1 MPRLPIGKAACPPVA
16 RQRSR
21 SVISRDIM
29 AEERRNHWLAQLR
42 ERGVVRVAIS
52 YTAIAWLLLQAADV
66 TFEPL
71 GLPGWAMRALIVAA
85 VLGFPLAVVLAWHFE
100 LGDHG
105 LSRDSDPTD
114 APRPRV
120 HGMRRYADVLIIGV
134 LLVAVAVL
142 LVRQS
147 DFGKPPLPESPSL
160 AVLPFENLSG
170 DEAQSYFSDGLAEE
184 VLDRLGQVPGLMVVA
199 RSSSFSFRDQGL
211 DVRTIAE
218 RLGVAAVL
226 EGAVRRDGRRLR
238 LSAKLIDGK
247 TGYQLW
253 SGSFDREVTDV
264 FAVQEELARAVID
277 AIVPVARGDA
287 NASVAV
293 TPPTTSLTA
302 YDLFLLGRAA
312 QTLRGPAG
320 PTHLKKSIDYF
331 EQALKLDPG
340 FVRAQGALANSLV
353 LLMLYDETG
362 EPRPDDLRRAESAVY
377 KAMSLNP
384 DSSEAQVA
392 YANLLRSTNREGAED
407 AYRRAIESNPNN
419 AEAWHGYAVFL
430 SASPSRR
437 AESDAATRRALELD
451 PRSLVTWAN
460 YLGLV
465 ARTGGARLREEM
477 ARVAVIFRDVPDA
490 LMSFVASSVMDGFPV
505 EGLRFALA
513 ARASDGPVTVSP
525 DQARFS
531 SAFPWRNVD
540 EKRVVREVEAA
551 LAANPALRKGP
562 IMFLLIDAYGMLG
575 DEPRLRELFAELA
588 TSRGAD
594 NRDLN
599 ARMAFWYSVLGR
611 YDEAARTLALAE
623 PIPEDPM
630 TGGLGISINV
640 FQAIPAKLRV
650 LRATGREAEAND
662 LAQQYLAKW
671 RGLRPQSPEAD
682 AFAWVDL
689 AALAASEGHRDEA
702 VDALRRAMDESD
714 LPYLFRPALPWFR
727 NLEGHPGYDALVR
740 ERDARIERIRAEMLA
755 LEAAEKKE
763 ATP

>member
-1 MPRLPIGKAACPPVA
+1 MP
-16 RQRSR
+16 
-21 SVISRDIM
+21 
-29 AEERRNHWLAQLR
+29 EERRTHWLAQLR

-71 GLPGWAMRALIVAA
+71 GLPGWAMRALIVGA

-105 LSRDSDPTD
+105 LSRDSAPADM
-114 APRPRV
+114 PRPRV
-120 HGMRRYADVLIIGV
+120 HGIRRYADVLIIGV

-147 DFGKPPLPESPSL
+147 EIGKPPPPERPSL

-184 VLDRLGQVPGLMVVA
+184 VLDRLGQVPGLLVVA
-199 RSSSFSFRDQGL
+199 RSSSFSFRNQGL

-218 RLGVAAVL
+218 RLGVAIVL
-226 EGAVRRDGRRLR
+226 EGAVRREGRRLR
-238 LSAKLIDGK
+238 LNAKLVDGK

-253 SGSFDREVTDV
+253 SGSFDRELTDV

-287 NASVAV
+287 NSAVAA

-320 PTHLKKSIDYF
+320 VVHLKKSVDHF

-340 FVRAQGALANSLV
+340 FARAQGALANSLV
-353 LLMLYDETG
+353 LLMLYNEAGT
-362 EPRPDDLRRAESAVY
+362 PDAEGLKRAESAVY
-377 KAMSLNP
+377 RALSLNP

-392 YANLLRSTNREGAED
+392 YGNLLRGTQRAGAED
-407 AYRRAIESNPNN
+407 AYRRAIELNPNN
-419 AEAWHGYAVFL
+419 AEAWHSFGVFL
-430 SASPSRR
+430 AERPDRR
-437 AESDAATRRALELD
+437 DEADGATRRALELD

-460 YLGLV
+460 YLVQV
-465 ARTGGARLREEM
+465 ARKDRARLSGEM
-477 ARVAVIFRDVPDA
+477 ARAALVFRDVPDA
-490 LMSFVASSVMDGFPV
+490 LMGFVASAVMDGFPV
-505 EGLRFALA
+505 EALRFYLA

-531 SAFPWRNVD
+531 SAFPWRNID
-540 EKRVVREVEAA
+540 EARVVREVDAA

-562 IMFLLIDAYGMLG
+562 IMFLLVDACGMLG
-575 DEPRLRELFAELA
+575 DEPRLRELFEELVE
-588 TSRGAD
+588 SRGAE

-611 YDEAARTLALAE
+611 YEEAARALALAE

-630 TGGLGISINV
+630 SGGLGISINV

-650 LRATGREAEAND
+650 YRATGRGAEAND

-671 RGLRPQSPEAD
+671 RRLRLQTPQAGT
-682 AFAWVDL
+682 FGWVDL
-689 AALAASEGHRDEA
+689 AALAASEGQRDEA
-702 VDALRRAMDESD
+702 VDALRHAMDESD
-714 LPYLFRPALPWFR
+714 VPYLFRPALPWFR
-727 NLEGHPGYDALVR
+727 KLDGHPGYDALVGER
-740 ERDARIERIRAEMLA
+740 EARIVRIRAEMLA
-755 LEAAEKKE
+755 LEAAAKKE
-763 ATP
+763 TTP